1 MSHHQAR
8 NEADGEDIPPRTA
21 IRFWRLVE
29 DLPDLV
35 TADSSHQD
43 LEKEFAK
50 ESLEMVATIANN
62 HPSSNLKPPFITSAR
77 MAQ

>member
-1 MSHHQAR
+1 MSRHQAR
-8 NEADGEDIPPRTA
+8 DEADGEDIPPRPA

-29 DLPDLV
+29 GLPDLI

-62 HPSSNLKPPFITSAR
+62 NPSSNLKPPLIPSAR